1 MDNNISFGI
10 NKKYIIDNNN
20 LIKGPELSY
29 NIYQTFISLKNRIS
43 YTGYND
49 MCNFILNNITQLLT
63 SAVDKNP
70 NSLKIISDR
79 DFLYTILLLM
89 NESNPNYNILKEKF
103 TKEYINRFNRVY
115 RAYMINPAKNAIF
128 NLDTADLMY
137 RIALKLNRDTVNK
150 IVTKDLVESNAL
162 WIVINRYSSTD
173 ERRNIRRAVRAMQHI
188 DRNIMDEDMIVKI
201 FSKLFQDQLTNL
213 FCAIMTDRFDEFD
226 DYNESIV
233 YSSVNIAILK
243 ILNTMDYDEIKDILI
258 LYAREL
264 NESGIKGRFSLD
276 TISPDDY
283 GKIVEAKDEIEKVFG
298 IKVY

>member
-1 MDNNISFGI
+1 
-10 NKKYIIDNNN
+10 
-20 LIKGPELSY
+20 
-29 NIYQTFISLKNRIS
+29 
-43 YTGYND
+43 

-128 NLDTADLMY
+128 NLDTANLMY
-137 RIALKLNRDTVNK
+137 QIALKLNRDVVNK

-188 DRNIMDEDMIVKI
+188 DRNIMDEDMIEKI

>member
-128 NLDTADLMY
+128 NLDTANLMY
-137 RIALKLNRDTVNK
+137 QIALKLNRDVVNK

-173 ERRNIRRAVRAMQHI
+173 ERRNIRRAVRAMQHV

-213 FCAIMTDRFDEFD
+213 FCAVMTDRFDEFD

-243 ILNTMDYDEIKDILI
+243 ILNTMDYYEIKDILI

-283 GKIVEAKDEIEKVFG
+283 GKIIEAKDEIEKVFG

>member
-213 FCAIMTDRFDEFD
+213 FCAVMTDRFDEFD

>member
-10 NKKYIIDNNN
+10 NKKYIIDSNNS
-20 LIKGPELSY
+20 IKGPELSY

-49 MCNFILNNITQLLT
+49 MCNFVLNNITQLLT

-128 NLDTADLMY
+128 NLDTANLMY
-137 RIALKLNRDTVNK
+137 QIAFKLNRDVVNK

-213 FCAIMTDRFDEFD
+213 FCAVMTDRFDEFD